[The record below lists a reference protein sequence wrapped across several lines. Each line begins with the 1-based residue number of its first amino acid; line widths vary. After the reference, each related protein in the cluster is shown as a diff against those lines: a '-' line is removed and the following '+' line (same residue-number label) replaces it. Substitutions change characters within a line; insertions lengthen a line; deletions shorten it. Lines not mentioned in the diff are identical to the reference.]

1 MPSEHALPQPGDWV
15 VVEASDTRYAIAQV
29 VSVTAK
35 MAVVHPKAHNKQSHP
50 LSNITTMAG
59 EREVKLLVEK
69 LKSVNAEKTRRQQ
82 AATAW
87 AISERERL
95 FLAVRAKKEGEA

>member
-35 MAVVHPKAHNKQSHP
+35 MAVVRSKAHNKQSHP

-59 EREVKLLVEK
+59 KCPLASGRARGGIGGGWNESDYTPAFGLAHLASSLVG
-69 LKSVNAEKTRRQQ
+69 LSPC
-82 AATAW
+82 
-87 AISERERL
+87 
-95 FLAVRAKKEGEA
+95 